1 MLTVIMPLP
10 PPLSPPSLSPW
21 RNPSLHPSPALP
33 DHRLRTSPSRLTNND
48 PAVLY
53 KDCASQISQGK
64 ARGCMLVLL
73 YNMVWRGLMMADFR
87 SWKTD
92 GGALDR
98 VWDKRRGYYGRRRWL
113 GPSRAVVGRRGW
125 GPGQD
130 WFTI

>member
-21 RNPSLHPSPALP
+21 RNPSIHPSPALP

-53 KDCASQISQGK
+53 KDCASQNSQGK

-73 YNMVWRGLMMADFR
+73 YNMVWRGLMMGGFPELKDGWR
-87 SWKTD
+87 SDEMD
-92 GGALDR
+92 G
-98 VWDKRRGYYGRRRWL
+98 
-113 GPSRAVVGRRGW
+113 
-125 GPGQD
+125 
-130 WFTI
+130 